1 MRVSSLVVST
11 FTAVLAAAAGAASQ
25 DDVLTLRGP
34 GAQIGA
40 TFRDTTATS
49 AAGRAGGAVLVDVP
63 EKSPAAMSGMRAG
76 DLVTVFDGVG
86 VRDSRDLKKLIR
98 ETPPGRTV
106 SVTVVRDG
114 RVRLLKVTPVPGR

>member
-1 MRVSSLVVST
+1 MHVKSLGVLTV
-11 FTAVLAAAAGAASQ
+11 AAILAAPAGASAQ

-40 TFRDTTATS
+40 TFRDTTTAS
-49 AAGRAGGAVLVDVP
+49 AAGGPGGAVLVDVR

-76 DLVTVFDGVG
+76 DLVTRFDGLA
-86 VRDSRDLKKLIR
+86 VRDSRDLKKLIA

-114 RVRLLKVTPVPGR
+114 RPRIMKVTPVPAR